1 MFRVT
6 NMANMAHLW
15 ACYGYLWFKQI
26 HGSAD

>member
-15 ACYGYLWFKQI
+15 AC
-26 HGSAD
+26 